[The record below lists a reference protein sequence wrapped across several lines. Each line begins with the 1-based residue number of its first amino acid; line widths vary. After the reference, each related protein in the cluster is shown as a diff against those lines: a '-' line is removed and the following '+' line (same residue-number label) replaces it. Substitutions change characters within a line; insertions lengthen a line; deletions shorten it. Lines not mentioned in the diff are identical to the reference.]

1 MLLGNSGSGQL
12 KQVDGI
18 LRNQDQ
24 VRSAKG
30 GRKFGGDSARRADT
44 GKITSI
50 PLVTCK
56 VCKCGSLAEGETVSR
71 VVHEYKT
78 NDRSY

>member
-1 MLLGNSGSGQL
+1 MQPIGISGNGQL
-12 KQVDGI
+12 KQLDGI

-44 GKITSI
+44 GKITWKGI
-50 PLVTCK
+50 KLK
-56 VCKCGSLAEGETVSR
+56 KFW
-71 VVHEYKT
+71 
-78 NDRSY
+78 